1 MIRFEKAIIG
11 YTSTL
16 IQIDSIELQSGS
28 IYALIGAN
36 GSGKSTLLNSILGKQ
51 KLINGS
57 IIIDGIDSLS
67 LTPKQ
72 LSKKIAYVESK
83 FDGVEFLTVNDY
95 IALGRTPYT
104 DAFGRLKAEDNEK
117 ISEAISMMNLERF
130 SNRFTTQLSDG
141 ERQLAAT
148 ARALAQATPV
158 IILDEPTAFLDYGNR
173 KKLIDMLTRI
183 SKESGKCVIFS
194 THDLDLCLEQNLE
207 LLIIDQSEKTLRRFN
222 KDVSKKEILKIGF
235 GITE

>member
-1 MIRFEKAIIG
+1 MIRFEKAQIG
-11 YTSTL
+11 YTNTL
-16 IQIDSIELQSGS
+16 IEIDSIELRSGC

-57 IIIDGIDSLS
+57 IIIDSIDSLN
-67 LTPKQ
+67 LAPKQ

-83 FDGVEFLTVNDY
+83 FDGVEFLTVKDY

-104 DAFGRLKAEDNEK
+104 DAFGRLKAEDIEI
-117 ISEAISMMNLERF
+117 ISEAVSMMNLERF
-130 SNRFTTQLSDG
+130 SDRFTTQLSDG

-173 KKLIDMLTRI
+173 KKLIEMLTRI

-235 GITE
+235 GI